1 MYGVDYDTQDPSGT
15 PVTVDPDALSLFV
28 STVLLSLKLISAG
41 LPVDTNS
48 YMTVKFH
55 LLRVLGFK
63 NVAIVPSATAQS
75 FYISYTKLQSVPDY
89 GWPCADEL
97 LTLFDSANFLPVSP
111 AMTSASQDEEQQPML
126 VGTIF
131 VDVLLSLIIDAP
143 EFTLLP
149 YMSAKMLLE
158 SFIVVIYKHDFDSK
172 ALGYLFGSLRAAAKR
187 ALSVALTEVP
197 YDLRQ
202 LGVSVASA
210 FIKTRRKDAGSFV
223 PCVLH
228 AIFHPHSDFER
239 LS

>member
-1 MYGVDYDTQDPSGT
+1 
-15 PVTVDPDALSLFV
+15 
-28 STVLLSLKLISAG
+28 
-41 LPVDTNS
+41 
-48 YMTVKFH
+48 
-55 LLRVLGFK
+55 
-63 NVAIVPSATAQS
+63 
-75 FYISYTKLQSVPDY
+75 
-89 GWPCADEL
+89 
-97 LTLFDSANFLPVSP
+97 
-111 AMTSASQDEEQQPML
+111 MTSASQDEEQQPML

-158 SFIVVIYKHDFDSK
+158 SLIVVIYKHDFDSK

-228 AIFHPHSDFER
+228 AIFHLHSDFER